1 MAIGTTNWVH
11 EKGVVTEKDRIAL
24 ERAKRVESKAKKKGW
39 RWVKINERNQIFVP
53 CDKEGN
59 PTKDGLERIKIFKE
73 HLGIK

>member
-1 MAIGTTNWVH
+1 MASGTTNWVH

-24 ERAKRVESKAKKKGW
+24 ERAKRMESKAKKKGW
-39 RWVKINERNQIFVP
+39 RWVKINERNKIFVP

-59 PTKDGLERIKIFKE
+59 PTKDGLGRIKIFKE

>member
-1 MAIGTTNWVH
+1 MASGTTNWVH

-24 ERAKRVESKAKKKGW
+24 ERAKRMESKAKRKGW
-39 RWVKINERNQIFVP
+39 LWVKINERNKIFVP
-53 CDKEGN
+53 CDKESN

>member
-1 MAIGTTNWVH
+1 MASGTTNWVH

-24 ERAKRVESKAKKKGW
+24 ERAKRMESKAKKKGW
-39 RWVKINERNQIFVP
+39 RWVKINERNQIFIP
-53 CDKEGN
+53 CDKGGN